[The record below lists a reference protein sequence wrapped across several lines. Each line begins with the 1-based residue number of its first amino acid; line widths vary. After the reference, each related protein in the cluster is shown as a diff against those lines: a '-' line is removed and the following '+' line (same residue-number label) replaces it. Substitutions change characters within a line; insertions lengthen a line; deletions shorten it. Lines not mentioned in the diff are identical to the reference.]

1 MRKPKF
7 LYHGS
12 PNKLIGKSL
21 IPSKGY
27 DSEDRPENNQLAV
40 YAIDVSEIAIAMA
53 MVSSKGVIGA
63 GLDDYKPGKAPGV
76 IHIGEPKQRY
86 VYLYTLSPK
95 GFKRTPSVKGQWI
108 SKKPVKPIKIEKLNI
123 KDYKYLIRYSKKDER
138 EKWKKKYMNKNQE
151 FLDEKNKPLG
161 RHAEI
166 KMKKLKIK
174 RILKN

>member
-27 DSEDRPENNQLAV
+27 DSEDRPENNQLGV
-40 YAIDVSEIAIAMA
+40 YATNVKEIAIAMA
-53 MVSSKGVIGA
+53 IVSSKGVIGA
-63 GLDDYKPGKAPGV
+63 GLDDYKLGKAPGV
-76 IHIGEPKQRY
+76 IHVGKLKQKY
-86 VYLYTLSPK
+86 VYLYTLSSK
-95 GFKRTPSVKGQWI
+95 EFKPTPSIKDQWI
-108 SKKPVKPIKIEKLNI
+108 SKKSVKPIKIEKLYIN
-123 KDYKYLIRYSKKDER
+123 DYKHLIRYSKKDER
-138 EKWKKKYMNKNQE
+138 EKWEKKYMNRNQE
-151 FLDEKNKPLG
+151 FLDRKNKPLG